1 MDNQGWTITDGQS
14 RMDNPETQIEDKTKN
29 TTNKTKTMNN
39 TDRITNPGMNLG
51 ARNG

>member
-1 MDNQGWTITDGQS
+1 
-14 RMDNPETQIEDKTKN
+14 MDNPETQIEDKTKN